1 MWFVVIVFDPK
12 INEIFLTD
20 LIFET
25 GAYGVPSNSTVLG
38 QGGLS
43 STQCSNPSWA

>member
-1 MWFVVIVFDPK
+1 MWFVVFVFDPK

-25 GAYGVPSNSTVLG
+25 GAYGAPSK
-38 QGGLS
+38 
-43 STQCSNPSWA
+43 